1 MNALTPTDL
10 QFIVRRTP
18 RDVRRLLE
26 SGPFFVGGG
35 FIRETIAGNEVRDV
49 DVFGPTK
56 GQLLDAAESFA
67 AARGVKTHNTDNA
80 ITVLAPPRIPV
91 QFITRWTFDA
101 PKPLIDSFDF
111 TVCQAVVWFDKAEQ
125 AWRSMVSEG
134 FYPDLAARRLVYTTP
149 KREEEAGGSMM
160 RVRKFLARGWN
171 IQAPSL
177 GAVIARVAG
186 GVREF
191 GTLNEHQRATVIAG
205 LLYEVDPLLVIDGL
219 DPINEHETVQLQPG
233 AA

>member
-1 MNALTPTDL
+1 MKNLTQTDL
-10 QFIVRRTP
+10 QFVVRRTP

-56 GQLLDAAESFA
+56 GQLLDAAETFA
-67 AARGVKTHNTDNA
+67 KARNVKTHVTDNA
-80 ITVLAPPRIPV
+80 ITVLAPPRLPV
-91 QFITRWTFDA
+91 QFITRWVFDA
-101 PKPLIDSFDF
+101 PLPLIESFDF
-111 TVCQAVVWFDKAEQ
+111 TVCQAVIWFDRPTQ
-125 AWRSMVSEG
+125 VWRSMCSDG
-134 FYPDLAARRLVYTTP
+134 FYPDLAARRLTYTMP
-149 KREEEAGGSMM
+149 EREEEAGGSMM

-191 GTLNEHQRATVIAG
+191 GSLNEHQRATVIAG
-205 LLYEVDPLLVIDGL
+205 LLFEVDPLLVIDGL
-219 DPINEHETVQLQPG
+219 DPISEHEAVDQGG
-233 AA
+233 AQ

>member
-1 MNALTPTDL
+1 MNTLTQTDL
-10 QFIVRRTP
+10 QFVVRRMP

-26 SGPFFVGGG
+26 AGPFFVGGG

-56 GQLLDAAESFA
+56 GQLLDAAETFA
-67 AARGVKTHNTDNA
+67 KARSVKTHVTDNA
-80 ITVLAPPRIPV
+80 ITVLAPPRLPV
-91 QFITRWTFDA
+91 QFITRWVFDA
-101 PKPLIDSFDF
+101 PLPLIESFDF
-111 TVCQAVVWFDKAEQ
+111 TVCQAVLWFDRQSKV
-125 AWRSMVSEG
+125 WCSMCSDG
-134 FYPDLAARRLVYTTP
+134 FYPDLAARRLTYTMP

-191 GTLNEHQRATVIAG
+191 GSLNEHQRATVIAG
-205 LLYEVDPLLVIDGL
+205 LLFEVDPLLVIDGL
-219 DPINEHETVQLQPG
+219 DPISEHEAVDQGG
-233 AA
+233 AQ